1 MIRSILVAAGMAA
14 ASVSA
19 TACSSGAHRSLAPE
33 ATGTLALPLTTVAN
47 GVTYRL
53 FNASVTIY
61 NSYPFGGNIYLT
73 DGNDGGAA
81 ELSTSLPAG
90 NYNAQLNYGWTLER
104 LDAAGNFRPV
114 VATLQSSYI
123 PFTIYNGT
131 TTTIDFVFQ
140 TDGVAVVVGAGT
152 VDIGFVVD
160 ASKPACTELGADCP
174 AGSWCPPASLT
185 GADLVCVPAG
195 SVAFGSPCLGPADCV
210 ANASCFQL
218 ADAGS
223 VCVPLCLTD
232 GTGPACAAGMVCH
245 AIAADAG
252 TDFGICQ

>member
-1 MIRSILVAAGMAA
+1 V
-14 ASVSA
+14 
-19 TACSSGAHRSLAPE
+19 
-33 ATGTLALPLTTVAN
+33 ALPLTTVAN

-61 NSYPFGGNIYLT
+61 GQFPFGYYLS

-90 NYNAQLNYGWTLER
+90 NYSAQLNYGWTLER
-104 LDAAGNFRPV
+104 LDAGGTFRPV
-114 VATLQSSYI
+114 VATLSTNYI
-123 PFTIYNGT
+123 PFKIYNGT

-152 VDIGFVVD
+152 IDIGFVVD
-160 ASKPACTELGADCP
+160 ASKPACTELGTDCP
-174 AGSWCPPASLT
+174 SGSWCPPASLT
-185 GADLVCVPAG
+185 GADLACVPAG
-195 SVAFGSPCLGPADCV
+195 SVAFGSPCLGPEDCV

-232 GTGPACAAGMVCH
+232 GTGPACATGTVCQ
-245 AIAADAG
+245 AMAADAG